1 MRILALVPGGI
12 EEQILFFPT
21 IETLKQQYPQAA
33 IDVMVEPRAKA
44 AYRICKNVDE
54 VLLLDYQDRN
64 SLADYLNV
72 LGVIRDREYDAS
84 INAAT
89 SWTVATLLWLN
100 GIPTRVGYKN
110 NSNWFLSNPVDLK
123 PEQYLPQV
131 YHDLLGGLGIN
142 TPCPPLK
149 VNVPTSDISWAEA
162 EQKRLDIKGGYILL
176 YGNSLSISGDDNFYP
191 LSSWQ
196 KIVADIQEKQ
206 TGLATVLLQTDDNQ
220 EWVTSMMSASNNLQ
234 AISVPD
240 IGKLAAIIAGA
251 NLIVCTKG
259 YPMQLSVAVDT
270 YTIALLN
277 STDANKYLPSQNEN
291 CLAIQS
297 PSNKIADIKPEN
309 VLEKM
314 WQG

>member
-21 IETLKQQYPQAA
+21 LETLKQQYPQAA

-89 SWTVATLLWLN
+89 SWSVATLLWLN
-100 GIPTRVGYKN
+100 GIPTRIGYKN
-110 NSNWFLSNPVDLK
+110 NSNWSLSNPVDLK
-123 PEQYLPQV
+123 PEQYLPQI

-142 TPCPPLK
+142 SPCLPLK
-149 VNVPTSDISWAEA
+149 VNVPTKDISWAEA
-162 EQKRLDIKGGYILL
+162 EQQRLDLKDGYILL
-176 YGNSLSISGDDNFYP
+176 YGKSLLSGDDNAYP

-196 KIVADIQEKQ
+196 KIVTDIQQKQ
-206 TGLATVLLQTDDNQ
+206 TGLATVLLQTADNQ
-220 EWVTSMMSASNNLQ
+220 EWVTSMMSANNNLQ
-234 AISVPD
+234 VISTPD
-240 IGKLAAIIAGA
+240 TGKLAAIIAGA

-259 YPMQLSVAVDT
+259 EALQLSIAVDT

-291 CLAIQS
+291 CLAIKS
-297 PSNKIADIKPEN
+297 SSNKIADIKPEE

>member
-21 IETLKQQYPQAA
+21 LETLKQQYPQAA

-44 AYRICKNVDE
+44 AYQICKNVHD

-64 SLADYLNV
+64 SLADYLNI

-84 INAAT
+84 IDAAT

-100 GIPTRVGYKN
+100 GIPTRVGYKGN
-110 NSNWFLSNPVDLK
+110 ANWFLSNSVDLK
-123 PEQYLPQV
+123 SEQYLPQV
-131 YHDLLGGLGIN
+131 YHDLLAGLEIN
-142 TPCPPLK
+142 TPCPPIK
-149 VNVPTSDISWAEA
+149 VNVPTKDISWAEA

-176 YGNSLSISGDDNFYP
+176 YGNKSSISGDNNVYP

-196 KIVADIQEKQ
+196 KIVADIQQKD
-206 TGLATVLLQTDDNQ
+206 TGLATLLLQTDNNQ
-220 EWVTSMMSASNNLQ
+220 EWVTSMMSTANNLQ
-234 AISVPD
+234 AIYTPD
-240 IGKLAAIIAGA
+240 LGKLAAIIAGG

-277 STDANKYLPSQNEN
+277 STDANKYLPPESEN
-291 CLAIQS
+291 CLVIQS
-297 PSNKIADIKPEN
+297 SSNKIADIKPEDI
-309 VLEKM
+309 LEKM